1 MAAIKTLEVAGI
13 WSAMHGMRMPYKSH
27 DRSDTDGN
35 VIGPNDMKLAKTL
48 LSSVHDCDSKFM
60 RMITVWADFKMPR
73 YWWSEADTY
82 SFVVKNSES
91 TMHTLM
97 TKDGKFV
104 PEMFEGKTYSY
115 KKYLENVCEIL
126 NEYKTAYQVANRD
139 KDIVTKNHI
148 LLSAKSIL
156 PESFLQTRTVCTNY
170 AELRNMYRQR
180 YNHRLPEW
188 NTVFVNW
195 VKTLPYAEFITGES
209 NDKVSN

>member
-13 WSAMHGMRMPYKSH
+13 ESAMHGMRMPYKSL
-27 DRSDTDGN
+27 DRADTVEN
-35 VIGPNDMKLAKTL
+35 MIGPNDMKLAKTL
-48 LSSVHDCDSKFM
+48 LGSVHDCDSKFM

-73 YWWSEADTY
+73 YWWVEMDTY

-97 TKDGKFV
+97 TKDGLFT
-104 PEMFEGKTYSY
+104 PDMFEGETASY
-115 KKYLENVCEIL
+115 KDYIGKVCEIL
-126 NEYKTAYQVANRD
+126 NKYKKAYQIANQN
-139 KDIVTKNHI
+139 KDILAKNNI

-195 VKTLPYAEFITGES
+195 IKTLPYAEFITGES
-209 NDKVSN
+209 NDKTSN